1 MKKTSL
7 RDNNS
12 PNSVQF
18 SKPYKNQNKL
28 RYFSLYCKF
37 WGESINGDFFFFLF
51 CKILFFFLGCDQKEK
66 KRNGIFRGAFSN
78 LKLGFK
84 MGQVAQA
91 Q

>member
-28 RYFSLYCKF
+28 RYFPLSCKF
-37 WGESINGDFFFFLF
+37 WGESINGDFFFFF
-51 CKILFFFLGCDQKEK
+51 SVRFYFSFSVAIRK